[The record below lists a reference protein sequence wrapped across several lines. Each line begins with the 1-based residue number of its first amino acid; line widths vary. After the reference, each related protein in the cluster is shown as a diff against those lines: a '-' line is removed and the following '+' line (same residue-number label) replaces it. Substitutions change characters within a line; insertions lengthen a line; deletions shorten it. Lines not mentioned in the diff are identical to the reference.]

1 MSNVKCQMLFYYP
14 IPTSSPLYEIYL
26 EMIYNGL
33 NLKKIEKAR
42 QLTGVKTVY
51 FVINDYWLDAKKRI
65 AEASELA
72 GEIQNF
78 NGRVWAFK
86 FE

>member
-1 MSNVKCQMLFYYP
+1 
-14 IPTSSPLYEIYL
+14 
-26 EMIYNGL
+26 MIYNGL